1 MVPIRRPESSASLV
15 ITPMFRNSTTSL
27 LAVSSAETVVWVPSE
42 GAYSNVV
49 ACGLMAEQPV
59 VPRTAANAKPAN
71 TFRRVVLTFTMVL
84 LVKIRCARGDVIPCS
99 GRPSTVDARSF
110 KHEVIVFAQKRVTLR
125 QDISHQKEACCMV
138 FRLDCD
144 RLP

>member
-1 MVPIRRPESSASLV
+1 SASLV

-59 VPRTAANAKPAN
+59 VPRMAANAKPAN
-71 TFRRVVLTFTMVL
+71 TFRRVLLTFTMVL
-84 LVKIRCARGDVIPCS
+84 LVKIRCARGDVIPCF
-99 GRPSTVDARSF
+99 GPNEPT
-110 KHEVIVFAQKRVTLR
+110 KQ
-125 QDISHQKEACCMV
+125 EAFFM
-138 FRLDCD
+138 RLSY
-144 RLP
+144 